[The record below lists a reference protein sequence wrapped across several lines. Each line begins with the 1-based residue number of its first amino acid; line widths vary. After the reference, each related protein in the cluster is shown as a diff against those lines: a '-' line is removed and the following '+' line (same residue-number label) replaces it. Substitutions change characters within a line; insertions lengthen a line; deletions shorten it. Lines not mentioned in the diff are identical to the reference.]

1 MAAKTISHTVQLTV
15 GDITLNFSDSI
26 TSGDTATSFSVQSQV
41 IADSSTTSTGLVTG
55 EVDTSNCNAM
65 ILIRNDE
72 AVQTG
77 GSNTHY
83 KNLNISLDG
92 GTNFDLIVKPQTTAL
107 FSVGSKHGGFGN
119 LSNVRVRSGGNNES
133 VEFRYLIVQT
143 EAS

>member
-1 MAAKTISHTVQLTV
+1 MAAKTIAHTVQLAV
-15 GDITLNFSDSI
+15 GDISLNFSDSI

-41 IADSSTTSTGLVTG
+41 IADSTTTSTGLVTG

-77 GSNTHY
+77 SNDYY
-83 KNLNISLDG
+83 KNLNVSLDG
-92 GTNFDLIVKPQTTAL
+92 GSNFHLIVKPQTTVL
-107 FSVGSKHGGFGN
+107 FSIGSKTGGVGN

-133 VEFRYLIVQT
+133 VEFRYLLVQT

>member
-1 MAAKTISHTVQLTV
+1 MAAKTIAHTVQLTV

-77 GSNTHY
+77 SNDY
-83 KNLNISLDG
+83 YRNLNVSLDG
-92 GTNFDLIVKPQTTAL
+92 GSNFDLIIKPQTTAL
-107 FSVGSKHGGFGN
+107 FSIGSKNGGFGN
-119 LSNVRVRSGGNNES
+119 LGNVRVRSGGNNAS

>member
-1 MAAKTISHTVQLTV
+1 MAAKTIAHTVQLAV
-15 GDITLNFSDSI
+15 GDISLNFSDSI

-41 IADSSTTSTGLVTG
+41 IADSTTTSTGLVTG

-77 GSNTHY
+77 SNDYY
-83 KNLNISLDG
+83 KNLNVSLDG
-92 GTNFDLIVKPQTTAL
+92 GSNFHLIVKPQTTVL
-107 FSVGSKHGGFGN
+107 FSIGSKNGGFGN

-133 VEFRYLIVQT
+133 VEFRYLLVQT